1 MNKRKWI
8 KENEK
13 KSVTKRIKKSKNGK
27 YNKKT
32 LMTKITGKQKEQNVL
47 EIPLKK
53 SRGQIKKRQE
63 KYPQKEQKHL

>member
-1 MNKRKWI
+1 
-8 KENEK
+8 
-13 KSVTKRIKKSKNGK
+13 
-27 YNKKT
+27 
-32 LMTKITGKQKEQNVL
+32 MTKITGKQKEQNVL